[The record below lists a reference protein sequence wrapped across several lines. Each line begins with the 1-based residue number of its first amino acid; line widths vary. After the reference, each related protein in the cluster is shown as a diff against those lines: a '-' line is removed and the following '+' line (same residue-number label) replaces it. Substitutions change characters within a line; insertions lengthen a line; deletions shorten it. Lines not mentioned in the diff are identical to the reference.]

1 MCLVFDS
8 FDLFSSFWSLYMKCM
23 SCLGPCWREG
33 CWPAR
38 TRHPPPLPS
47 PLYSLE
53 LSTFAFLRTEFP
65 FLSTEMPGKFIIADI
80 IINIIVNVASVT
92 TPRLFISLIWSRG
105 RRRRRRWKTW
115 RSCGW
120 NFISSF
126 DQIPASGKSIPW
138 IHQDDQPGRSVPWD
152 QLKKIHNHPQLPNQ
166 SKSCNPTHIL
176 TCSLNFFEPS
186 QSGEDVIYTNT
197 TGFSISYFF
206 ICRKTAPVVQTLLS
220 RK

>member
-1 MCLVFDS
+1 
-8 FDLFSSFWSLYMKCM
+8 MKCM

-38 TRHPPPLPS
+38 TRHPPPPS

-166 SKSCNPTHIL
+166 SKSCNPAHIL

-186 QSGEDVIYTNT
+186 QSEV
-197 TGFSISYFF
+197 
-206 ICRKTAPVVQTLLS
+206 KM
-220 RK
+220 